1 MRAGGGEE
9 VEEMRELTKCE
20 VAAMWFYH
28 DDYAR
33 RGIGAV
39 EYWKQLDESGK
50 CLMREMVAAILMA
63 KRAE

>member
-1 MRAGGGEE
+1 
-9 VEEMRELTKCE
+9 MRELTKCE